1 MVLYG
6 IQEHRGSSS
15 KRQIRRIGEF
25 RREWLFVVAA
35 LLLLLA
41 SLRIALAADR
51 DPDLTFGN
59 GGKNSDFAVA
69 RHVDGPPTPVPP
81 TRKTPDRLPAP

>member
-6 IQEHRGSSS
+6 IQERCGSSS
-15 KRQIRRIGEF
+15 KRQSRRIGEF

-41 SLRIALAADR
+41 SLRIALAADG
-51 DPDLTFGN
+51 DPDVTFGD
-59 GGKNSDFAVA
+59 GGMNSNFALA
-69 RHVDGPPTPVPP
+69 RHVDGPPTPVPS